1 MAVFLFKA
9 MNRWTK
15 SALCV
20 VLAMLPACS
29 IAPKPDTR
37 PIRTELRHES
47 MRWSSAVIVSHNPD
61 WKPRQLMKKNALKVP
76 ADAEGGSVTPVT
88 ADGYFLTAHHV
99 IDGYLDCTIY
109 LCYGDENGWRK
120 ARVVWSDEAADLV
133 LLHVD
138 MKTPGF
144 YRWSN
149 PGEWVPSGTKVFHV
163 GIATGSEKVSGKIL
177 THLRPESPLTPN
189 RLFKMDL
196 PLKPGDSGG
205 AVLDGRGNL
214 IGINSAVEY
223 LVPMETAFFVD
234 SEASRPNIRELER
247 IIRLD
252 REQKHE
258 MSSAVD

>member
-1 MAVFLFKA
+1 MA
-9 MNRWTK
+9 MDRWTRC
-15 SALCV
+15 ALCLL
-20 VLAMLPACS
+20 LALVPACS

-37 PIRTELRHES
+37 QIRPEVRHES

-61 WKPRQLMKKNALKVP
+61 WKPRPHMRKNVLAVP
-76 ADAEGGSVTPVT
+76 ADAEGGSATPVT
-88 ADGYFLTAHHV
+88 ADGYFLSAHHV

-109 LCYGDENGWRK
+109 LCYGYESKWRK

-133 LLHVD
+133 LLHVE
-138 MKTPGF
+138 MNSPGY
-144 YRWSN
+144 YRWSD
-149 PGEWVPSGTKVFHV
+149 PAEWLPSGTRVFHV
-163 GIATGSEKVSGKIL
+163 GIATAADKLSGKIL
-177 THLRPESPLTPN
+177 SDLSPESPWTRN

-214 IGINSAVEY
+214 VGINSAVEY

-234 SEASRPNIRELER
+234 SEASRPNIHELDR

-252 REQKHE
+252 RERKHE
-258 MSSAVD
+258 MSSVVD